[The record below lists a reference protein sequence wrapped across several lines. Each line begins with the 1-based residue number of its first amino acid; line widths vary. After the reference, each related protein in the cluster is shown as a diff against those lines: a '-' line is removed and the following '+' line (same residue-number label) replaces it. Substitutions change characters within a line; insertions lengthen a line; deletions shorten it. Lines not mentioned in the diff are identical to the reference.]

1 MIERR
6 WLSDLTLSQNSLPRV
21 YPSEFIIVA
30 IILLAWLCAIGVFV
44 NKWAKIQIVEPS
56 DRYDTRHVIHNVPSK
71 MCVTSVN
78 GLVVPVCVSDMASSP
93 PRLLY
98 TLSIGQ
104 FLRYVYSF
112 CYSCHLLSY
121 IVLCS

>member
-56 DRYDTRHVIHNVPSK
+56 DRYDTRHVIQN
-71 MCVTSVN
+71 VN

-93 PRLLY
+93 PRLLC
-98 TLSIGQ
+98 TLSI
-104 FLRYVYSF
+104 V
-112 CYSCHLLSY
+112 
-121 IVLCS
+121 